1 MNQPSP
7 SYVWQC
13 AHRHDKEQQCPN
25 SPTVK
30 EELLKS
36 AFMQAIPVLYSEL
49 RMNDNIFTDELTREL
64 TTENDKKKLTRVDKR
79 LENLQEQVQKLVDKN
94 RTELQN
100 QETFMQEYESLLKQY
115 KQAKEKQKTLTE
127 LIQCKQQ
134 QIAAVTGIYER
145 FRSSELPHEFSVA
158 LWSALIDHV
167 DVESNQLTFCFKNGS
182 AIPIKIDL

>member
-1 MNQPSP
+1 
-7 SYVWQC
+7 
-13 AHRHDKEQQCPN
+13 
-25 SPTVK
+25 
-30 EELLKS
+30 
-36 AFMQAIPVLYSEL
+36 MQAIPVLYSEL
-49 RMNDNIFTDELTREL
+49 RMNDNIFIDELTREL

-115 KQAKEKQKTLTE
+115 KQAEEKQKTLTE

-134 QIAAVTGIYER
+134 QIAAVTRIYER

-182 AIPIKIDL
+182 AIPIKIDLYSHSFRCRSLEFR